1 MHHPRRLA
9 IPALGLGVLLASQL
23 VAGVPAFA
31 TLTSTFNGTVDSTG
45 ATGPS
50 YHPNVFTVQSPGA
63 ITATL
68 TWTPA
73 SGTPNVKLSMFLKDP
88 TNTQVLAVAASTTQ
102 PELLNYST
110 PGATVTGKWNIG
122 VKATGGAA
130 SYTLVVQHSP
140 ATNPPPPGIATY
152 SASFG
157 YTGHAGIYP
166 YGMAYDATDNTVL
179 VADLWNYRVLRYTT
193 GGTLIGTVSK
203 ISGRGVS
210 GGIGSPFGLA
220 ADGLGNVWVADQS
233 NSRVVEFDHNGNWLQ
248 TIGYGGAPNASDQY
262 AVGCGNGNTTI
273 PTHIAFDSTF
283 THLFVSDPRC
293 RNVYIYN
300 PVDGTY
306 EGQFNWTGFKG
317 TPIPRGVAV
326 DPAGNV
332 YVAEFNTR
340 TIYVFNG
347 ATGQLQSSFPA
358 IPNPNDMSDVRGL
371 ALDYN
376 ASGTSYLY
384 AVGAQ
389 NNKVVKYTTTGTYVS
404 TWGATTA
411 RAFNSI
417 RFVTTDPSHNVYV
430 SDVYGYQ
437 VWKLDTNGNVQP
449 WATPAQPPPNGGL
462 NQNNGIGIDPATGNL
477 YVVDTFGN
485 RVERFA
491 TTNPDSTTSQCVSVN
506 NCPAFQLNFGE
517 RGPLSTDNSD
527 LDYPHAITVGGGYV
541 WMDSPNAVLQLG
553 LDGTFVNRWGT
564 HGKGIGQFS
573 NGPQGIK
580 VIPTSSTTGLVYT
593 TDVGNCRLQIF
604 DYSGN
609 LQSYAGSCGSGT
621 GQMNGPRQIDV
632 YGNYAYVADTGNSR
646 IDIWDISQNPPAYVG
661 AVTKVSVNGHTQNLN
676 QPRGVIVD
684 PTGTWLYIADS
695 NNLQILRVALPTSP
709 PTPPTTA
716 YVVTTGSDTPQAAFG
731 GPEYLAWGPDGRLF
745 VSDNNHTVYA
755 FTINS

>member
-1 MHHPRRLA
+1 MRHPRRLA
-9 IPALGLGVLLASQL
+9 LPAMALGVFLASQL
-23 VAGVPAFA
+23 VASVPAFA

-45 ATGPS
+45 ATGPA
-50 YHPNVFTVQSPGA
+50 YHPNTFTVQSTGA
-63 ITATL
+63 ITASL

-88 TNTQVLAVAASTTQ
+88 TGTQVATVAASTTQ
-102 PELLNYST
+102 PEQLNFST
-110 PGATVTGKWNIG
+110 PGATVTGKWNLA
-122 VKATGGAA
+122 VKAVGGAA

-140 ATNPPPPGIATY
+140 STNPPPPGVATY

-193 GGTLIGTVSK
+193 SGTLIGTVSK
-203 ISGRGVS
+203 IAARGAS

-220 ADGLGNVWVADQS
+220 ADNAGNVWVADQS

-273 PTHIAFDSTF
+273 PTHIAFDSTY

-293 RNVYIYN
+293 RNVYIFN
-300 PVDGTY
+300 PTNGTY
-306 EGQFNWTGFKG
+306 EGQFTWSIKN
-317 TPIPRGVAV
+317 PIPRGVAV
-326 DPAGNV
+326 DAAGNV

-340 TIYVFNG
+340 TIYVFNES
-347 ATGQLQSSFPA
+347 GQQLSVFNQ

-371 ALDYN
+371 ALDATN
-376 ASGTSYLY
+376 GYLY

-389 NNKVVKYTTTGTYVS
+389 NNKVVKYTTSGTYVA
-404 TWGATTA
+404 TWGTTSS

-417 RFVTTDPSHNVYV
+417 RFVTTDPTGNVYV
-430 SDVYGYQ
+430 SDVYGYR
-437 VWKLDTNGNVQP
+437 VWKLDTNGNVLS
-449 WATPAQPPPNGGL
+449 WATPPLPPPNGGM
-462 NQNNGIGIDPATGNL
+462 NQNNGIAIDPATGDL

-485 RVERFA
+485 HVVRFA
-491 TTNPDSTTSQCVSVN
+491 TTNPDGSTSHCLSIN
-506 NCPAFQLNFGE
+506 DCPAYQLTFGE
-517 RGPLSTDNSD
+517 RGALSTDNSD
-527 LDYPHAITVGGGYV
+527 LDYPHDIATGGGYV
-541 WMDSPNAVLQLG
+541 WMDSPNAMLQLDVNG
-553 LDGTFVNRWGT
+553 NFINRWGS

-580 VIPTSSTTGLVYT
+580 VIPTSSTTGLIYT

-609 LQSYAGSCGSGT
+609 LQSYTGTCGNAA

-646 IDIWDISQNPPAYVG
+646 IDIFDITTNPPSYVG

-695 NNLQILRVALPTSP
+695 NNFQILRVALPTSAP
-709 PTPPTTA
+709 ASVTTA
-716 YVVTTGSDTPQAAFG
+716 YLVTNGSDTPQTALA
-731 GPEYLAWGPDGRLF
+731 GPEYLAWGTDGRLF